1 MYSKGQILVKP
12 SSVAIIMAIDTLA
25 LFFPPYAR
33 STSRQRLV
41 FDTIDM
47 TAEQNGLEMTFKSLS
62 NNYGHVYRLTEYE
75 VFLETTKGWP
85 GRPAKLTHIRTQPS
99 YLPFLRDTEELL
111 RGLDRRHYDVPGL
124 SLPDDNGIY
133 AYGDLCRI
141 DYFLDLPFDIT
152 LVMMGLYIIRQG
164 ALFALQD
171 MVDPEEAYAQY
182 EFRGSDFRS
191 FRIGTGDKYL
201 RIYDLNAKNNLTEE
215 QAGGP
220 RTRVELSLNRK
231 TDIRAMMN
239 SIEAR
244 HRRTLYE
251 GKFSELRNHLTDI
264 AEGRVNPFQ
273 GVLLN
278 HIVPVNPASIFTAAD
293 LQRPD
298 FMERIKPYTDIRRDL
313 EQGLFINVCRRL
325 SQGGNFWRR
334 HHRYFSI
341 HPWRQS
347 FQLTHAY
354 RQSLRYFLE
363 MDENPPI
370 YGGDTGS
377 PFILRRERLTRWP
390 VELTE

>member
-33 STSRQRLV
+33 QASGTKLV
-41 FDTIDM
+41 LDSIDIA
-47 TAEQNGLEMTFKSLS
+47 AEQNGLLLTYKSLS
-62 NNYGHVYRLTEYE
+62 NNYGPVYKLSGHEM
-75 VFLETTKGWP
+75 FLETTKAWP
-85 GRPAKLTHIRTQPS
+85 TRPAKLTHIRTQPS
-99 YLPFLRDTEELL
+99 HLPFFRDTEELL
-111 RGLDRRHYDVPGL
+111 RCLDYRRYDVPGL
-124 SLPDDNGIY
+124 SLRDDNGIY

-141 DYFLDLPFDIT
+141 DYLIDLPFDIST
-152 LVMMGLYIIRQG
+152 VMMGLYIVRQG

-171 MVDPEEAYAQY
+171 MVDPEEAYAQH

-251 GKFSELRNHLTDI
+251 GKFSELRDHLTDI

-278 HIVPVNPASIFTAAD
+278 HIIPADLASIFTAAD
-293 LQRPD
+293 FQRPD
-298 FMERIKPYTDIRRDL
+298 FMERIKPYTDIQRDL

-354 RQSLRYFLE
+354 RQSMRHFLE
-363 MDENPPI
+363 IDSAQPT
-370 YGGDTGS
+370 YGGDTG
-377 PFILRRERLTRWP
+377 PHYIRRRERLTRWP
-390 VELTE
+390 VELTQ